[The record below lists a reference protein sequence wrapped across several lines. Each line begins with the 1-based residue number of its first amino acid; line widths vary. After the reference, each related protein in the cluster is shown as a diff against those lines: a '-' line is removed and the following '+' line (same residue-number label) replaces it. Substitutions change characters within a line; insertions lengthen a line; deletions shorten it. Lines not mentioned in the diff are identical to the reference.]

1 MKTRREFLVTACKAC
16 GIVGTAGLISS
27 ILPSCKSLQ
36 VVSANANEQ
45 NELLVPLFKFMD
57 TSQVIF
63 RSRKIEFHILVV
75 KKGEGRFRALQM
87 KCTHESQPLTA
98 SGSSIYCASHGSKFD
113 LDGKVVLSPATR
125 NLQSYPTRVVG
136 ENVIVSLAKA

>member
-1 MKTRREFLVTACKAC
+1 MKTRREFILTACKAC
-16 GIVGTAGLISS
+16 ALLGTAGLMSVA
-27 ILPSCKSLQ
+27 LEGCKSLK
-36 VVSANANEQ
+36 VVKAASNEQ
-45 NELLVPLFKFMD
+45 NELLVPLFEFFD
-57 TSQVIF
+57 ATQVLV
-63 RSRKIEFHILVV
+63 RSRKTDFDILVI
-75 KKGEGRFRALQM
+75 KKGEASFTALLM